1 MSKVEF
7 AWVGFEAYK
16 SNPKIPHTTGA
27 NMSGMSTAA
36 DCVST
41 IVNSAN
47 KPKIDPIA
55 PRRVT
60 FIFDSVTSLFMW
72 AITNGRY
79 MNGCFFV
86 NPKVLRQKMGSND

>member
-1 MSKVEF
+1 MARSFVIQLRIGKVAGVLSKVEF

-36 DCVST
+36 DCVSA

-60 FIFDSVTSLFMW
+60 FIFDSVTSLFM
-72 AITNGRY
+72 
-79 MNGCFFV
+79 
-86 NPKVLRQKMGSND
+86 